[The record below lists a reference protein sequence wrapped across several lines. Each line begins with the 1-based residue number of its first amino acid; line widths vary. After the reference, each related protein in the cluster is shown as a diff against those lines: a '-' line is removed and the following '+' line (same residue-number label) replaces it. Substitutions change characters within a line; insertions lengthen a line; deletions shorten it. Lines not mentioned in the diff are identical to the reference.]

1 MPGDPHPRSAH
12 RANPEGGLALLTRQ
26 ALAGPALARQVLARQ
41 GLTRQAPPQHRQ
53 TRAAHARSAHS
64 HAARPQ
70 RPRRGPWPGPWR
82 GPWRTPRAPQQAQQA
97 QRALQT
103 LMSGMG
109 AVIIVS
115 IIGLSAFFIVADERR
130 GRGDSAAPPA
140 VSSAAIASREVDA
153 EPLSQREVFPQ
164 PEIRL
169 VSGATPYQ
177 ITMTHI
183 DTDCHIATTGE
194 LGALLAE
201 HGCDQVVR
209 AGLIAPFG
217 GYQVTVGVFNLAEEA
232 GAAQVSAD
240 AAALVETGRGSFAAM
255 GGLGS
260 DPLAEP
266 LAQVGWQHRGHFL
279 LYCVIARPDGSLVQD
294 DDPYAERITADL
306 IGHYLDETIISNRA
320 GQP

>member
-1 MPGDPHPRSAH
+1 M
-12 RANPEGGLALLTRQ
+12 LTRQ

-41 GLTRQAPPQHRQ
+41 GLTRQAAPQHRQ
-53 TRAAHARSAHS
+53 TRAAHTRSAHAHS

-70 RPRRGPWPGPWR
+70 RPRRGPWRRPSREP
-82 GPWRTPRAPQQAQQA
+82 QQA

-115 IIGLSAFFIVADERR
+115 IIGLSAFFIIADERR
-130 GRGDSAAPPA
+130 GLGDSAAAPA

-169 VSGATPYQ
+169 VAGTAPYQ
-177 ITMTHI
+177 VTMTHI
-183 DTDCHIATTGE
+183 DTDCDVATTGE

-201 HGCDQVVR
+201 HGCNQVVR
-209 AGLIAPFG
+209 AGLTAPFG
-217 GYQVTVGVFNLAEEA
+217 GYQVTAGVFNLAEEA
-232 GAAQVSAD
+232 GATLVSSQAGP
-240 AAALVETGRGSFAAM
+240 LVETGRGSFAAM

-266 LAQVGWQHRGHFL
+266 LAQVGWHQRGHYL
-279 LYCVIARPDGSLVQD
+279 LYCVIARPDGRLVED

-306 IGHYLDETIISNRA
+306 IGRYLDETIISSRA